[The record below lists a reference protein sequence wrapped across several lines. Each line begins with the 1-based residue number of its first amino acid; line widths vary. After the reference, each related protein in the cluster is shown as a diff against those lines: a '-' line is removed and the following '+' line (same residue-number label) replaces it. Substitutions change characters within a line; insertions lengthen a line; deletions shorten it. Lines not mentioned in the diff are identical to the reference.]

1 MKKLDKN
8 KLLKAIYIFEMIVT
22 LACYIASIATQLIE
36 HDTTQALCWLIAGTL
51 VGATKVVEVK

>member
-8 KLLKAIYIFEMIVT
+8 KLLKAIYILEMVLT
-22 LACYIASIATQLIE
+22 SACYIAGIATQLIE

-51 VGATKVVEVK
+51 VSAIKVEVK

>member
-8 KLLKAIYIFEMIVT
+8 KLLKAIYILGTVVT
-22 LACYIASIATQLIE
+22 LACYIAGIATQLIE

-51 VGATKVVEVK
+51 VSATKVEVK